1 MNTVEFSNEFD
12 VSVDSYRRFKGF
24 DSQEILDSIEFSE
37 YEKSVF
43 LTEAQNQI
51 VVELYSGRNSKG
63 ASFEGT
69 EELRECLRNIIRE
82 ATLSSVVES
91 RSKSKLY
98 KLPVD
103 LMFITFEE
111 AVIDDD
117 DAGCLNGTAIGA
129 VPVTHD
135 EIAKALKNP
144 FRKPSK
150 DRVLRIDIG
159 PGTIE
164 VYSLYNIKEYN
175 IKYLKKPNPI
185 VLGNFSEVTVDGVN
199 EVSECELDSMLHRTI
214 LDRAVLLAMQ
224 SKGYGSSNEDN
235 K

>member
-12 VSVDSYRRFKGF
+12 TSVDSYKRFKGF

-51 VVELYSGRNSKG
+51 VVELYSGRNDKG

-69 EELRECLRNIIRE
+69 EELREYLRNLIKE
-82 ATLSSVVES
+82 ATLNSVIDS
-91 RSKSKLY
+91 KRKSKLF
-98 KLPVD
+98 KLPTD
-103 LMFITFEE
+103 LMFITYEE
-111 AVIDDD
+111 AVIDDE
-117 DAGCLNGTAIGA
+117 DAGCLDGTVIGA

-135 EIAKALKNP
+135 EISKALKNP

-175 IKYLKKPNPI
+175 IKYIKKPCPI

-199 EVSECELDSMLHRTI
+199 EITECELDSTLHRSI
-214 LDRAVLLAMQ
+214 LDRAVLLAMH
-224 SKGYGSSNEDN
+224 SKGYGSSNKDD